1 MVGKVIILEDDILFA
16 KSISTILSKHNLEV
30 KVTNNSRD
38 FLEVVEAFCPDIILL
53 DIFLK
58 GSKLDGI
65 DVLRLLTDEMHTIA
79 KVIVLSGEAKAT
91 HIEKI
96 RQLGAYH
103 FIEKGPKFNL
113 NQLIL
118 HIDNALNLKR
128 QEEANFNL
136 QLDNINLKK
145 HLVHSYPFIGESE
158 TIRKVREQIIR
169 LAHAEED
176 MFVIGE
182 TGTGKEVAVNYYYL
196 NSSRFA
202 KAFHTVNCSALT
214 ETLIESELFG
224 HMKGSFT
231 NADKTKMGF
240 FEQCDNGILFLDEVT
255 NLSIAAQSKILRAIE
270 NKEIQ
275 VVGGDT
281 KKVDTRLLFAS
292 NASIEKLSKPD
303 VFRKDLFYRIEGNII
318 ELVPLRERGDDII
331 LLMSYFFTSFAQQ
344 YKNTDYY
351 DLNEIKDH
359 LFSYSWPGN
368 IRELKNFCK
377 FILINEKEINNQVIK
392 KHLEMKMLKSNNPAE
407 TSLHKYIQMDKLK
420 DGLACFEKDYLH
432 YHLNRYNW
440 QISHTARQIGIERT
454 TLYKK
459 MKSHKLI
466 STKSQ

>member
-1 MVGKVIILEDDILFA
+1 MLLYDDYLP
-16 KSISTILSKHNLEV
+16 
-30 KVTNNSRD
+30 D
-38 FLEVVEAFCPDIILL
+38 FVLL
-53 DIFLK
+53 DVILK
-58 GSKLDGI
+58 GSQLDGI
-65 DVLRLLTDEMHTIA
+65 EVLKLLTVEKSTTA
-79 KVIVLSGEAKAT
+79 KIIVLSGEAKQT
-91 HIEKI
+91 QIDKI

-103 FIEKGPKFNL
+103 YIEKGSRFNL
-113 NQLIL
+113 NQLL
-118 HIDNALNLKR
+118 MHVDNALILKR

-145 HLVHSYPFIGESE
+145 HLIHSYPFIGESE
-158 TIRKVREQIIR
+158 SIRNVRNQIIR
-169 LAHAEED
+169 LAQAEED

-196 NSSRFA
+196 NSNRFA

-231 NADKTKMGF
+231 NADKSKMGF

-255 NLSIAAQSKILRAIE
+255 NLSINAQSKILRAIE

-275 VVGGDT
+275 IVGGET

-292 NASIEKLSKPD
+292 NASLEKLSSQD
-303 VFRKDLFYRIEGNII
+303 IFRKDLFYRIEGNII
-318 ELVPLRERGDDII
+318 ELLPLRERGDDII
-331 LLMSYFFTSFAQQ
+331 LLMRYFFTSYAQQ
-344 YKNTDYY
+344 YNNTDYY
-351 DLNEIKDH
+351 DLNDIKDH

-377 FILINEKEINNQVIK
+377 FVLINEKEINNQVIK
-392 KHLEMKMLKSNNPAE
+392 KHLELKMQKNNNAIEP
-407 TSLHKYIQMDKLK
+407 TLNKYLRMEKLK
-420 DGLACFEKDYLH
+420 DGLASFERDFLN
-432 YHLNRYNW
+432 YHLNRHNW

-459 MKSHKLI
+459 MKSHNLV